1 MPPNKIEQLSETNQ
15 RVSLHCVSENIY
27 KKCNV
32 LDVSTKM
39 NNAKEFINLLSKKSS
54 VTKIIHPI
62 KGVSNSSTV
71 IFDTSEGAIHIEIKQ

>member
-1 MPPNKIEQLSETNQ
+1 
-15 RVSLHCVSENIY
+15 
-27 KKCNV
+27 
-32 LDVSTKM
+32 M